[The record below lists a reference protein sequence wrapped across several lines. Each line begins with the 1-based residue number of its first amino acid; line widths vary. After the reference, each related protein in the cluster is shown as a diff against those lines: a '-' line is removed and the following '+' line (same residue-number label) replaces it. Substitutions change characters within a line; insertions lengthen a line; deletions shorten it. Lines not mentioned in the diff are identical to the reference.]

1 MSSRYLKSYSLD
13 AKTVLDIGVFMGT
26 PFLYDS
32 FPNARLVLI
41 DPTEEAKAVRDSLKK
56 SRDVVLVSCA
66 AGHKNSDKINLTVRA
81 EERMGKAS
89 LKRRTSDD
97 PGAKMKKI

>member
-1 MSSRYLKSYSLD
+1 MSVKKRKQKLLSFAKKRDLSVRRNKMSSRYLKSYSLD

-56 SRDVVLVSCA
+56 AGMSC
-66 AGHKNSDKINLTVRA
+66 
-81 EERMGKAS
+81 
-89 LKRRTSDD
+89 
-97 PGAKMKKI
+97 